1 MGARPEEFPT
11 MTTPSEAV
19 EVYCAKCKANA
30 ASSDIEA
37 ITMKNGRLVT
47 RSICVYCGT
56 GKFRISS
63 LS

>member
-1 MGARPEEFPT
+1 